1 MDQMDL
7 TQIQEALRA
16 ANLDGWLFFD
26 HHRRD
31 PLAYRILGIPDNVS
45 VTRRWYYFI
54 PAAGDPRKLVHKI
67 ESGSLDTLDGA
78 KQTYS
83 SWSGQQSKLSGLLSG
98 ARKIAMQYSPKC
110 AIPYVSMVDAGT
122 IELVRETGVEIVS
135 SADLVQQF
143 DSLWSDAQFDMH
155 VEAGRRVDQA
165 RREAFHFVGERIRS
179 GDSVNEFQV
188 QQFMRMRFAQLELFI
203 DHGPIVAVNA
213 NASDPHYEPSE
224 HRSAPIQSGDVVL
237 IDCWAKLDQPGA
249 VYYDITWTGFCG
261 DSAPLEIGNVFSI
274 VRDARKAACALVS
287 SSVATGRT
295 IAGFEVDDAARGYIT
310 QRGFGE
316 YFIHRTGHSI
326 GEEVHGTGANMDNLE
341 SHDERRIV
349 PGSCFSVEPGIYL
362 PQFGIRSEVNM
373 FVMPDRAL
381 VTGEQQEK
389 IMLI

>member
-155 VEAGRRVDQA
+155 VEAGRRSGA
-165 RREAFHFVGERIRS
+165 SRSFPFCRRKNKVRRFRKRVS
-179 GDSVNEFQV
+179 G
-188 QQFMRMRFAQLELFI
+188 A
-203 DHGPIVAVNA
+203 AVHA
-213 NASDPHYEPSE
+213 HA
-224 HRSAPIQSGDVVL
+224 L
-237 IDCWAKLDQPGA
+237 C
-249 VYYDITWTGFCG
+249 
-261 DSAPLEIGNVFSI
+261 
-274 VRDARKAACALVS
+274 AA
-287 SSVATGRT
+287 
-295 IAGFEVDDAARGYIT
+295 
-310 QRGFGE
+310 
-316 YFIHRTGHSI
+316 
-326 GEEVHGTGANMDNLE
+326 
-341 SHDERRIV
+341 
-349 PGSCFSVEPGIYL
+349 
-362 PQFGIRSEVNM
+362 
-373 FVMPDRAL
+373 
-381 VTGEQQEK
+381 
-389 IMLI
+389 